1 MVPATFINRV
11 DKFTLVS
18 RLTDGKHD
26 LLPENKSDT
35 GGCCTAF
42 FPGNAVLYLHAEAVC
57 KGRDGVRNQRV
68 SIIIILRRN
77 HICRKKD

>member
-11 DKFTLVS
+11 NKFTLVVG
-18 RLTDGKHD
+18 LQTVNMAYFEK
-26 LLPENKSDT
+26 NKSDT

-57 KGRDGVRNQRV
+57 KKGAMESG
-68 SIIIILRRN
+68 I
-77 HICRKKD
+77 KG